1 MPYAELSDV
10 QALLAKFTVGGTT
23 KPTVT
28 QATAII
34 RDVSAEIDAALA
46 GAGFAVPVT
55 APAWFVNYL
64 GLVNQYGA
72 AAAILKSMFPEA
84 AGATEQTPAVYAF
97 WESRYQKALKALRDG
112 SAIPPGLAAGSAQ
125 VTPSTYFTRNP
136 DEEEDLG
143 VIAEPFFKRSTVF

>member
-23 KPTVT
+23 KPTIT
-28 QATAII
+28 QATAMIS
-34 RDVSAEIDAALA
+34 DVSLEVDAALA

-55 APAWFVNYL
+55 TPTWFVNYL
-64 GLVNQYGA
+64 GLINQYGA
-72 AAAILKSMFPEA
+72 AAAILKSMFSDSSGPDE
-84 AGATEQTPAVYAF
+84 TPAYAF

-143 VIAEPFFKRSTVF
+143 DIAEPFFKRSTVF

>member
-1 MPYAELSDV
+1 MAYAVRADV
-10 QALLAKFTVGGTT
+10 QALLPKFTLGAAT
-23 KPTVT
+23 KPTST

-34 RDVSAEIDAALA
+34 NDVSAEIDAALA

-55 APAWFVNYL
+55 TPSWFVNYL

-72 AAAILKSMFPEA
+72 AAAILKAMFPEA
-84 AGATEQTPAVYAF
+84 AGASDQTPAIYAF
-97 WESRYQKALKALRDG
+97 WEARYQRALKSLRDG

-125 VTPSTYFTRNP
+125 GTPSAHFTRNP

-143 VIAEPFFKRSTVF
+143 DIAEPFFKRS

>member
-10 QALLAKFTVGGTT
+10 QALLAKFSIGGTT

-34 RDVSAEIDAALA
+34 RDVSAEVDAALA

-72 AAAILKSMFPEA
+72 ASAILKAMFPDVSGPDE
-84 AGATEQTPAVYAF
+84 TPAYAF
-97 WESRYQKALKALRDG
+97 WESRYQKALAALRNG

-143 VIAEPFFKRSTVF
+143 EIAEPFFKRSTVF

>member
-1 MPYAELSDV
+1 MAYAVLADI
-10 QALLAKFTVGGTT
+10 QALIAKFTIGATT
-23 KPTVT
+23 KPTST

-34 RDVSAEIDAALA
+34 DDVSAEVDAALA

-55 APAWFVNYL
+55 TPTWFVNYL

-72 AAAILKSMFPEA
+72 ASAILKAMFPEA
-84 AGATEQTPAVYAF
+84 AGATEQNPAVYAF
-97 WESRYQKALKALRDG
+97 WESRYQRALKALRDG
-112 SAIPPGLAAGSAQ
+112 SAIPPGLAAGAAQ

-143 VIAEPFFKRSTVF
+143 DIAEPFFKRNTVF